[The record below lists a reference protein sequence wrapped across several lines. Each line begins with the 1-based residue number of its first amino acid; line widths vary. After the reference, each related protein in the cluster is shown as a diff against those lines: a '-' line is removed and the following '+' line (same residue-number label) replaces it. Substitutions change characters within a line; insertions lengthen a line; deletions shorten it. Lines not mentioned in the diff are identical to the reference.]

1 MPLLEMKHVYK
12 SFNSSRMK
20 LTALQDI
27 NLSVHQEEFV
37 CILGPSGC
45 GKTTLLRMIAGLER
59 QSEGSILLG
68 GNQAGKPNHHRALVF
83 QEPRLFPWLTVE
95 ANIVLGIQDK
105 VDRREC
111 HKIASDCLDWIGFD
125 PRFLQAYPHE
135 LSGGMAQ
142 RVAIARALAVN
153 PEILLLDEPFSSL
166 DAITRRHLQAEIQ
179 RVWQQTGKT
188 MIMVTHDIDEALRLG
203 QRVIILSSAPG
214 HIVSEFNL
222 LNSTVEQ
229 RSQIKG
235 QILNYLDA

>member
-1 MPLLEMKHVYK
+1 
-12 SFNSSRMK
+12 
-20 LTALQDI
+20 
-27 NLSVHQEEFV
+27 
-37 CILGPSGC
+37 
-45 GKTTLLRMIAGLER
+45 
-59 QSEGSILLG
+59 
-68 GNQAGKPNHHRALVF
+68 
-83 QEPRLFPWLTVE
+83 
-95 ANIVLGIQDK
+95 
-105 VDRREC
+105 
-111 HKIASDCLDWIGFD
+111 
-125 PRFLQAYPHE
+125 
-135 LSGGMAQ
+135 MAQ